1 MNDALEKLKQEKE
14 ENDKKEANKS
24 HLQRSMDDEEFG
36 LISGES
42 IPLDLV
48 GHYIQI
54 DPRQENED
62 QDDRRQLPI
71 LKRARF
77 NRARDN

>member
-14 ENDKKEANKS
+14 ESDKKEAKN
-24 HLQRSMDDEEFG
+24 HLQRSMDDEEFE

-54 DPRQENED
+54 DPRQENEED
-62 QDDRRQLPI
+62 QNDRRQLPI